1 MATRAPEMTQQLQKR
16 VAFYLRVSTDQQSVE
31 MQRADLQA
39 VADRAGWQIAE
50 IYQDE
55 GISGAK
61 GRDERPQFDRML
73 KDATRRK
80 FDVLAVWAVDRLGR
94 SLQHLIGTLSE
105 LRAAGVDLY
114 LQKQAIDTTTP
125 SGKALFGMLSV
136 FAEFERDMIV
146 ERVRAG
152 IARAKANGK
161 TLGRPRCDDAAITEE
176 LASGTSLAQTAQRLG
191 VSLSTVKRARRSLAA

>member
-1 MATRAPEMTQQLQKR
+1 MTGRPQKR

-31 MQRADLQA
+31 MQRADLEA
-39 VADRAGWQIAE
+39 VAQRAAWEIIE
-50 IYQDE
+50 IYQDA
-55 GISGAK
+55 GVSGAK
-61 GRDERPQFDRML
+61 GRDKRPQFDRML
-73 KDATRRK
+73 RDATRRK

-94 SLQHLIGTLSE
+94 SLQDLVGTLCE

-152 IARAKANGK
+152 LTRAKANGK
-161 TLGRPRCDDAAITEE
+161 TLGRPRCDDAAIGDQ
-176 LASGTSLAQTAQRLG
+176 LAAGSSLAQTAQRLG
-191 VSLSTVKRARRSLAA
+191 VSQSTVKRVRRRLAV